1 MDMSASGVVAF
12 ESLREADDQRSD
24 HTSIA
29 VLGQDALGLA
39 RLVDVLLCSREVA
52 EAQVH
57 IRKVGMQR
65 GVEGANTLVTQGI
78 GGLEGS

>member
-1 MDMSASGVVAF
+1 MDMSASRVVAF

-24 HTSIA
+24 HASIA
-29 VLGQDALGLA
+29 VVGQDALGLV
-39 RLVDVLLCSREVA
+39 RLVDMFLGSREVA

-57 IRKVGMQR
+57 IPKVGMQR
-65 GVEGANTLVTQGI
+65 RVEGANTLVTQGI